1 MNILGKISLALLTLA
16 VVAACSSTPHRA
28 FVGAGDPHATL
39 VTNSPIH
46 NQPSMYYFFNEGAAA
61 TINTE
66 VEGSISSANAKMGS
80 RGTLVSQNLK
90 PGEYVYPVTLV
101 AINGKNIVSP
111 QLSYYVRPGDH
122 KIVVS
127 MVVRVDASL
136 ARSIEH
142 RQNVRG
148 HLDINVESGKR
159 YYLGA
164 KYNPMESRRT
174 RDWVPVIY
182 KIEDGKS

>member
-1 MNILGKISLALLTLA
+1 MNILGKISLVLIA
-16 VVAACSSTPHRA
+16 VAAVAACSTPHRA

-66 VEGSISSANAKMGS
+66 VEGSTSSANGRMGM
-80 RGTLVSQNLK
+80 RGTLVSENLK

-101 AINGKNIVSP
+101 AINGKNVVSP
-111 QLSYYVRPGDH
+111 QLSYYVRPGEH
-122 KIVVS
+122 KIVLS

-136 ARSIEH
+136 ATSIEH

-148 HLDINVESGKR
+148 HLDIDVEPGKR

-174 RDWVPVIY
+174 RDWEAVIY
-182 KIEDGKS
+182 RIEDSKG

>member
-1 MNILGKISLALLTLA
+1 MNILGKISLLLIA
-16 VVAACSSTPHRA
+16 MAAVAACSSSPHRA

-46 NQPSMYYFFNEGAAA
+46 NQPSMYYFFYEGNAAV
-61 TINTE
+61 INTGD
-66 VEGSISSANAKMGS
+66 GSASANSAQGM

-101 AINGKNIVSP
+101 AINGKNVVSP
-111 QLSYYVRPGDH
+111 QLSYYVKPGEH
-122 KIVVS
+122 KIQLS

-136 ARSIEH
+136 ATSIEH

-148 HLDINVESGKR
+148 HLDIDVEPGKR

-174 RDWVPVIY
+174 RDWEAVIY
-182 KIEDGKS
+182 RIEDSKG

>member
-1 MNILGKISLALLTLA
+1 MKILGKISLALL
-16 VVAACSSTPHRA
+16 AAAMVTGCSTPHRA

-46 NQPSMYYFFNEGAAA
+46 NQPSLYYFFNEGNAAV
-61 TINTE
+61 INTGD
-66 VEGSISSANAKMGS
+66 GSASANSGQGM
-80 RGTLVSQNLK
+80 RGTLISENLR

-111 QLSYYVRPGDH
+111 QLSYYVRPGEH
-122 KIVVS
+122 QIVVS

-136 ARSIEH
+136 QRSIEH

-148 HLDINVESGKR
+148 HMDITVEAGKR
-159 YYLGA
+159 YYFGA
-164 KYNPMESRRT
+164 KYNPKESRRT
-174 RDWVPVIY
+174 RDWEPIIY
-182 KIEDGKS
+182 RIEDSKS

>member
-1 MNILGKISLALLTLA
+1 MKILGKISLILLTVA
-16 VVAACSSTPHRA
+16 VVAGCNSSHRA

-46 NQPSMYYFFNEGAAA
+46 NQPSLYYFFNEGVAA

-66 VEGSISSANAKMGS
+66 VEGSLSSANARMGA
-80 RGTLVSQNLK
+80 RGTLVSENLK
-90 PGEYVYPVTLV
+90 PGEYIYPVTLV
-101 AINGKNIVSP
+101 AINGKNVVSP
-111 QLSYYVRPGDH
+111 QLSYYVRPGEH
-122 KIVVS
+122 KIQLS

-136 ARSIEH
+136 QTSIEH

-148 HLDINVESGKR
+148 HMDITVEPGKR

-182 KIEDGKS
+182 RVQDSKS

>member
-1 MNILGKISLALLTLA
+1 MNILGKISLVLIA
-16 VVAACSSTPHRA
+16 VAAVAACSSSPHRA

-46 NQPSMYYFFNEGAAA
+46 NQPSMYYFYSE
-61 TINTE
+61 
-66 VEGSISSANAKMGS
+66 SMGTRS
-80 RGTLVSQNLK
+80 TMVSENLK
-90 PGEYVYPVTLV
+90 PGEYIYPVTLV
-101 AINGKNIVSP
+101 AINGKNVTSA

-122 KIVVS
+122 EIVLS
-127 MVVRVDASL
+127 MAVRIDAGL
-136 ARSIEH
+136 ATSIEH

-148 HLDINVESGKR
+148 HLDIDVEPGKR

-174 RDWVPVIY
+174 RDWEAVIY
-182 KIEDGKS
+182 KIEDSKG

>member
-1 MNILGKISLALLTLA
+1 MKILGKISLALLAAA
-16 VVAACSSTPHRA
+16 VVAGCSTPHRA

-46 NQPSMYYFFNEGAAA
+46 NQPSLYYFFHEGVAA
-61 TINTE
+61 TIDTE
-66 VEGSISSANAKMGS
+66 VEGSISSANARMGM
-80 RGTLVSQNLK
+80 RGTLISENLK

-111 QLSYYVRPGDH
+111 QLSYYVRPGEH
-122 KIVVS
+122 QIVVS

-136 ARSIEH
+136 QRSIEH
-142 RQNVRG
+142 WQNVRG
-148 HLDINVESGKR
+148 HMDITVEAGKR
-159 YYLGA
+159 YYFGA
-164 KYNPMESRRT
+164 KYNVMESRRT

-182 KIEDGKS
+182 RIEDGKS

>member
-1 MNILGKISLALLTLA
+1 MKMLGKISLALLAAT
-16 VVAACSSTPHRA
+16 VVTGCSTPHRA

-46 NQPSMYYFFNEGAAA
+46 NQPSLYYFFNEGAAA

-66 VEGSISSANAKMGS
+66 VDGSISSANAGMGS
-80 RGTLVSQNLK
+80 RGTLVSENLK
-90 PGEYVYPVTLV
+90 PGEYIYPVTLV

-111 QLSYYVRPGDH
+111 QLSYYVRPGEH
-122 KIVVS
+122 MIQVS

-136 ARSIEH
+136 QRSIEH

-148 HLDINVESGKR
+148 HMDITVEPGKR

-164 KYNPMESRRT
+164 KYNPKESRRT
-174 RDWVPVIY
+174 RDWEPVIY
-182 KIEDGKS
+182 RIEDSKS

>member
-1 MNILGKISLALLTLA
+1 MKILGKISLALLMVA
-16 VVAACSSTPHRA
+16 VVAGCNSSHRA

-46 NQPSMYYFFNEGAAA
+46 NQPSLYYFFNEGNAAV
-61 TINTE
+61 INTGD
-66 VEGSISSANAKMGS
+66 GSASANSGQGM
-80 RGTLVSQNLK
+80 RGTLISENLR

-111 QLSYYVRPGDH
+111 QLSYYVRPGEH
-122 KIVVS
+122 QIVVS

-136 ARSIEH
+136 QRSIEH

-148 HLDINVESGKR
+148 HMDITVEAGKR
-159 YYLGA
+159 YYFGA
-164 KYNPMESRRT
+164 KYNVMESRRT

-182 KIEDGKS
+182 RIEDGKS